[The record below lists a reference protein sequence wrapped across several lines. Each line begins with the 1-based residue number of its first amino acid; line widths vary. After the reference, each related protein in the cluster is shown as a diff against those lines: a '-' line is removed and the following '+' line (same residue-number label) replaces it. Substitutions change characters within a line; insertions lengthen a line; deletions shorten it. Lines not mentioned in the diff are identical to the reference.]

1 MSGAFPQIQIGAS
14 GRGGGFARLGAGC
27 ADTRD
32 RSRIAPFS
40 RRPASPSLRP
50 SIIPPLTDRRG
61 GGWVL
66 VSKAQP
72 LQSRIQRPLGEAAVS
87 VSNPIQPLQ
96 TAVFAGNRSILACSN
111 PGRDG
116 NRERV
121 VHVHSFD
128 NSSRTIAL
136 HAHTGDGLS
145 VPGAE
150 TLKPNPGGAEAI
162 PEPTRTFA

>member
-1 MSGAFPQIQIGAS
+1 M
-14 GRGGGFARLGAGC
+14 GRELAAAAELRSRVGAGSVE
-27 ADTRD
+27 A
-32 RSRIAPFS
+32 
-40 RRPASPSLRP
+40 RRGDSLSVSNGPGEPPSLRP

-145 VPGAE
+145 VPGVE
-150 TLKPNPGGAEAI
+150 TLKPHPGLAEVILTPA
-162 PEPTRTFA
+162 RTFST